1 MPQPASGNLITSPW
15 SLAQKIAFRA
25 CFLFFIQYILLG
37 SNEIVPETNPIYAIY
52 IQPFYKMIPWIGQH
66 ILHLSYPITS
76 FPDGGSSDT
85 TFDYVM
91 LLLSAVVTFVGV
103 VIWSLVDRRRPHHRR
118 LYYWFTLILR
128 YYCAYTMFIFG
139 LSKAYKLQFPF
150 PSPGSLIE
158 PLGAYSPMHLVWS
171 FFGYSSPY
179 TRITGWAEIVSGIL
193 LMYRSTTRLGVLFF
207 LVVMFNVTA
216 VNFFYDVCLKTTS
229 AVLMMMGL
237 FLLAPELKKLIQ
249 FFIQNKAVAPSDEW
263 TPIFQKKWINISL
276 ILIKFALTIAILVNA
291 NRVIVDQVRSFA
303 DDRPVSRL
311 HGIYNVQMFV
321 RNKDTLPPLL
331 TDTIRWR
338 RLLFNDL
345 SPYAFYASIRQMND
359 SAKGFMVRPDTLTG
373 KIAFFRSSDTAKK
386 YYFDY
391 TFIGK
396 DSLYLRGNWKGDSLS
411 ILLKKYETGNF
422 LLINRGFH
430 WINEAPY
437 QR

>member
-1 MPQPASGNLITSPW
+1 MPQPLPASLVTTSW
-15 SLAQKIAFRA
+15 SSAQKIAFRA
-25 CFLFFIQYILLG
+25 CFLFFIQYILFG
-37 SNEIVPETNPIYAIY
+37 SNEIVPETNPIYEIY

-76 FPDGGSSDT
+76 FPNGGSSDT
-85 TFDYVM
+85 TFDYV
-91 LLLSAVVTFVGV
+91 LLLFSTVVTAAGV
-103 VIWSLVDRRRPHHRR
+103 VIWTIADRRRTHYRR

-171 FFGYSSPY
+171 FFGYSGPY
-179 TRITGWAEIVSGIL
+179 TRITGWAEIISGIL
-193 LMYRSTTRLGVLFF
+193 LLYRRTTRLGVLFF

-229 AVLMMMGL
+229 AVLLTMGL

-249 FFIQNKAVAPSDEW
+249 FFILNKPVAASDEW
-263 TPIFQKKWINISL
+263 TPSFRKRWINISL
-276 ILIKFALTIAILVNA
+276 ILFKFALTIGILINA
-291 NRVIVDQVRSFA
+291 NRVIVDQAKSFA
-303 DDRPVSRL
+303 DDRPVSGF
-311 HGIYNVQMFV
+311 HGIYNVQSFV
-321 RNKDTLPPLL
+321 RNKDTLSPLL

-338 RLLFNDL
+338 RLIFNDL

-359 SAKGFMVRPDTLTG
+359 SAKGFSVRPDTLAG
-373 KIAFFRSSDTAKK
+373 KIAFYRSSDTTTK

-391 TFIGK
+391 TFIGR
-396 DSLYLRGNWKGDSLS
+396 DSLYLHGKWKGDSLS
-411 ILLKKYETGNF
+411 IILKKYERDNF

-430 WINEAPY
+430 WINEVPY